1 MSKDK
6 AHNEKFQ
13 KLLIGKT
20 ISRCSYMTGKEAEDF
35 GWYKRPLIIEFSDGS
50 MLIPQMDDEGNDG
63 GAGYIAGLKGDEKEM
78 TIYTIS

>member
-6 AHNEKFQ
+6 AHNDKFQ

-20 ISRCSYMTGKEAEDF
+20 ISRCSYMTEENAEDF
-35 GWYKRPLIIEFSDGS
+35 EWYKRPLIIEFSDGS

-63 GAGYIAGLKGDEKEM
+63 GALVYEDVPGKDNYEI
-78 TIYTIS
+78 IYTI

>member
-1 MSKDK
+1 MTKDK

-20 ISRCSYMTGKEAEDF
+20 ISRCSYMTKKEAEDF
-35 GWYKRPLIIEFSDGS
+35 GCYKRPLIIEFTDGS

-63 GAGYIAGLKGDEKEM
+63 GAVIYEDVPGKDNYDI
-78 TIYTIS
+78 IYTLS

>member
-20 ISRCSYMTGKEAEDF
+20 ISRCSYMTEKTADDF

-63 GAGYIAGLKGDEKEM
+63 GAVIYEDVPGKDNYDI
-78 TIYTIS
+78 IYTI